1 MDMIYI
7 SLKNVIN
14 EIEMTDMK
22 QLLIFSTWLLCSFIL
37 NGFSHSADAQHR
49 PIEVSY
55 ESNNRDGYS
64 FYATNRTP
72 IPMIVTIGFTDL
84 RNLDASEALPY
95 SRNVSGAR
103 TRLLTLSKQ
112 WTDQQS
118 HFRYNTRYYSGC
130 LDTDPDDIEYL
141 LPFKEG
147 TVARASELSYLGEM
161 VNRESPDDWYS
172 ISFLTENNT
181 EIHAARKGVVIDI
194 KDGENDPGSNLL
206 YTSNRNTITVVH
218 DDCTFAR
225 YSAFRDNEIYV
236 GEGDTVYPGQPLGIM
251 AGDEFEL
258 GNQIRMLVYYRNDES
273 VVFDP
278 MDAEGVSNWRYVK
291 PLFRTTQNR
300 SLHVTSGEL
309 YESVHTEEVITAEM
323 SRRERRNWSRNN

>member
-1 MDMIYI
+1 MDIKLN
-7 SLKNVIN
+7 SF
-14 EIEMTDMK
+14 
-22 QLLIFSTWLLCSFIL
+22 FSTWLPCLLMITWFTDIAMS
-37 NGFSHSADAQHR
+37 QHR
-49 PIEVSY
+49 PIEVNY
-55 ESNNRDGYS
+55 EPNNRDGYT

-103 TRLLTLSKQ
+103 IRLLTLSKQ
-112 WTDQQS
+112 WSDQQS
-118 HFRYNTRYYSGC
+118 NFRYNTRYYSGC
-130 LDTDPDDIEYL
+130 LGTAPDEIEYL

-147 TVARASELSYLGEM
+147 LVARASELSYLGEM

-172 ISFLTENNT
+172 ISFRTDNET
-181 EIHAARKGVVIDI
+181 EIYAARKGVVIDL
-194 KDGENDPGSNLL
+194 KDGENDSGSNLL

-236 GEGDTVYPGQPLGIM
+236 SEGETVYPGQALGVM

-258 GNQIRMLVYYRNDES
+258 GNQIRLLIYYRNDES

-278 MDAEGVSNWRYVK
+278 RDAEGISNWRYVK
-291 PLFRTTQNR
+291 PIFRTTQNR
-300 SLHVTSGEL
+300 SLHVTNGEL
-309 YESVHTEEVITAEM
+309 YESAHPDEIITSEM
-323 SRRERRNWSRNN
+323 SRRERRQWNRNN